1 MEIRKTEFDEPEIIK
16 LVILGAGGYGKA
28 VLDLGN
34 QLGYSYIVLDDKSSK
49 PLSMYTSY
57 ISDSTY
63 FIPAFG
69 NNEFRM
75 KWINQLV
82 SSGCRLA
89 ILIHPRAYVSPTV
102 TIGSGCVI
110 LPNACIGT
118 DVVLGSGCIIN
129 LGAIVDH
136 GCILEDG
143 VYIAPGGIVKGDNRI
158 SSCTKVDSGEVIE
171 ARKYSVGGKNE

>member
-1 MEIRKTEFDEPEIIK
+1 MTKQLI
-16 LVILGAGGYGKA
+16 ILGAGGYGKT
-28 VLDLGN
+28 VLDISN
-34 QLGYSYIVLDDKSSK
+34 QLGYSCIVLDDNSSK
-49 PLSMYTSY
+49 PLSLYASY

-69 NNEFRM
+69 NNELRM

-89 ILIHPRAYVSPTV
+89 TLIHPRAYVSPTV

-143 VYIAPGGIVKGDNRI
+143 VHIAPGGIVKGENRI
-158 SSCTKVDSGEVIE
+158 SRCTKVDSGEVIE
-171 ARKYSVGGKNE
+171 ARKYFVGGKNE